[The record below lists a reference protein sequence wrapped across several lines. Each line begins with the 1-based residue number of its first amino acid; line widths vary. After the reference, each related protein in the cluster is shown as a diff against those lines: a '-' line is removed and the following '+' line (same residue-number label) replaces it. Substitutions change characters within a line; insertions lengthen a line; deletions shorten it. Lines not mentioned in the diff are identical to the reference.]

1 MRYLRFTFSPIEK
14 EKVSS
19 SLDLSG
25 HQLAE
30 PMSVA
35 GQRSSAQ
42 SKASSSPCS
51 LRCPSVRQGC
61 QHASCQDFPT
71 EQTEASPFGAEERWC
86 LTFLPRESLPTQ
98 LGFPFWGILGN
109 SLCPRTSSTCGQEAE
124 MNMAAPATDGH
135 SF

>member
-98 LGFPFWGILGN
+98 SDSHSGASWEIPY
-109 SLCPRTSSTCGQEAE
+109 
-124 MNMAAPATDGH
+124 APEPHRPVGKKQK
-135 SF
+135 